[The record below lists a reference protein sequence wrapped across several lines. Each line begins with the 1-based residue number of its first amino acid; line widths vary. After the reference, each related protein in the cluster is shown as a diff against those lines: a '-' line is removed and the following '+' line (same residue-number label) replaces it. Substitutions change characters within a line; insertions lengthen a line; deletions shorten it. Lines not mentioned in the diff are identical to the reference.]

1 MKVRFVSGRVR
12 VRLDDLEVAALALGD
27 TVTARVEWRGG
38 GWVVVLDPAAI
49 GVSGEGGTLMVG
61 LHGRLTDLVDGGEEG
76 VELPGPPRVNV
87 EKDYGPQ
94 HA

>member
-1 MKVRFVSGRVR
+1 MKVRFVPGRVR

-27 TVTARVEWRGG
+27 TVTVRVEWPSG
-38 GWVVVLDPAAI
+38 GWAVVLDPAAT
-49 GVSGEGGTLMVG
+49 GVSGEGGTLTVG
-61 LHGRLTDLVDGGEEG
+61 LHGLLPDLVDGGEEG
-76 VELPGPPRVNV
+76 VELPGPPRVSV